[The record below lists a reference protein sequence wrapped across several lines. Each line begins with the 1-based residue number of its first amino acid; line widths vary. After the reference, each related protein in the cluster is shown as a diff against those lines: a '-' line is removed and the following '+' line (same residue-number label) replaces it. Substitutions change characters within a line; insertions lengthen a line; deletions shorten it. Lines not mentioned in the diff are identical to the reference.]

1 MAVVDILNT
10 TGDKVS
16 QAELTDEIFN
26 VAVKPSVL
34 HEVVTAQLAGRRK
47 GTASVK
53 RRSDVRG
60 SGKKLYRQKG
70 TGRARKGDIK
80 SPILRGGGVVFGPEQ
95 RSYAQ
100 RIPKKVKRLAL
111 KMALSSKLQAEELMV
126 LDSFELEEIK
136 TKAMAAVAG
145 KLGIPNALIVTSE
158 ENRNLELSARNL
170 PGIKVLKTEG
180 LNVYDI
186 LRYNKLVILESS
198 LKGIEGRLLK

>member
-26 VAVKPSVL
+26 VAVKPYVL

-47 GTASVK
+47 GTATVK
-53 RRSDVRG
+53 RRSDIRG

-70 TGRARKGDIK
+70 TGRARKGDVK
-80 SPILRGGGVVFGPEQ
+80 SPILRGGGVVFGPDQ

-100 RIPKKVKRLAL
+100 KIPKKVKRLAL
-111 KMALSSKLQAEELMV
+111 KMALSSKLQEEDLMV

-136 TKAMAAVAG
+136 TKAVADVAG
-145 KLGIPNALIVTSE
+145 TLGIPNALIVTPE

-170 PGIKVLKTEG
+170 PGIKVLKTQG